1 MSPISECTFHVGSGE
16 GVGGGVC
23 DHRLVDLESD
33 RGDVVLG
40 GKSTEESAEA
50 RANDAEGQ
58 RGQLTIN
65 NVLVSY
71 SPGSIS

>member
-1 MSPISECTFHVGSGE
+1 M
-16 GVGGGVC
+16 C
-23 DHRLVDLESD
+23 DRRLVDLESD

-40 GKSTEESAEA
+40 GKSTQMSAEA
-50 RANDAEGQ
+50 RANDVEDQQG
-58 RGQLTIN
+58 RLTIN

>member
-1 MSPISECTFHVGSGE
+1 
-16 GVGGGVC
+16 VC

-33 RGDVVLG
+33 GGDVVLG
-40 GKSTEESAEA
+40 EKSTQMSAQA
-50 RANDAEGQ
+50 RANDGKSQ
-58 RGQLTIN
+58 QGQLTIN